1 MRVTIN
7 FDVAAS
13 RAMSAMM
20 ALIVAE
26 SDYISE
32 ALVRLSN
39 VNLQNSQSTAQQVA
53 DGLEQVV
60 VQLKQYARMLSD
72 LDKLA
77 NQQNLPQPADLNLS
91 VDPTESESQADP
103 DITEALNK
111 LKNQVSDIKDFTNFM
126 EKAAS
131 ESSQEG

>member
-7 FDVAAS
+7 FDVEAS
-13 RAMSAMM
+13 RAVSAMK

-32 ALVRLSN
+32 ALINLAS

-53 DGLEQVV
+53 DSLEQVV
-60 VQLKQYARMLSD
+60 VQLKQYARMLGD
-72 LDKLA
+72 FDKLA

-91 VDPTESESQADP
+91 VDQPEPENQVDP

>member
-7 FDVAAS
+7 FDVEAS
-13 RAMSAMM
+13 RAMSAMK

>member
-7 FDVAAS
+7 FDVEAS
-13 RAMSAMM
+13 RAMSAMK

-32 ALVRLSN
+32 ALVRLAN

-60 VQLKQYARMLSD
+60 VQLKQYARMSIYLICFS
-72 LDKLA
+72 K
-77 NQQNLPQPADLNLS
+77 S
-91 VDPTESESQADP
+91 
-103 DITEALNK
+103 ALVN
-111 LKNQVSDIKDFTNFM
+111 V
-126 EKAAS
+126 
-131 ESSQEG
+131 